1 MKIQKKAEYPPEIG
15 TIIEDYNG
23 GVDRKDISDVD
34 VAVTSLV
41 TNALAPNPEFRKA
54 AVDALIQIANVQPGF
69 LKNAVRILTSKYKQG
84 GERAEWASLALYK
97 IFIPT
102 KAAPLFTEQ
111 DIVQKITEEEN
122 VRTAAQRAET
132 QLQTQFL
139 QKVKSVGVDLA
150 GLTGSVYSAGNYYN
164 KCLVDDDFQAALTA
178 VNKLIDDAIATYP
191 DNFIQACLLLGRIG
205 SEANRK
211 EFFKKSLNYLLEK
224 TRGKKNERAP
234 AEEMLESIIVD
245 VVDLL
250 PADMAGKIQAE
261 AAKKGEQRKKEA
273 AEKALRD
280 KKIAKGTV
288 EIDYKWDPAIR
299 DLANQY
305 NAALVAEKEKDKEKE
320 VNAAINTLDKFL
332 LDKVEKIRL
341 DAARFLRQLLMKN
354 KDIVQKTVDRLMKT
368 CRKPESS
375 EICGEMLDVLK
386 QMNVYSADTIAQLDE
401 DKRIRDAAREK
412 QRAEDQKKYEE
423 IEKVSIKFDSN
434 WEEKIVKICE
444 NFNQFMLS
452 KKEKDAQKLVTD
464 LDKYVYA
471 EDKEIRKQAAS
482 AMQNI
487 ADKYPEFLAEPLK
500 KLVMLFESQHERR
513 EIASEALAIINQSDK
528 RDQIFKDVN
537 KETLDKINTENEE
550 RMKKADDQ
558 ALQDKWQSIR
568 MDVVPVSI
576 KDTWPKNVQDLMRRY
591 NEGIKTQNKEKV
603 QTEIKTVV
611 EGVMT
616 EKKEEKLQV
625 WIEVLGGIAEKN
637 IELIAPTIN
646 LLLEWVSEKSEDKK
660 FRAIQGL
667 GEVAV
672 ARPGWAY
679 QAIEKLF
686 NTIKSDDNQKARIK
700 SFIEIRRIAKKEA
713 TMLIEYVE
721 NFTATLK
728 DNNKDIRLQC
738 AMTLDAMADI
748 IASELT
754 DLIEPLTEAL
764 HDEYPLVRTFAD
776 KALNKIRMA
785 MRK

>member
-1 MKIQKKAEYPPEIG
+1 MKIQKKAEYPPEIA
-15 TIIEDYNG
+15 TIVDDYNN
-23 GVDRKDISDVD
+23 GVERKDISDVD
-34 VAVTSLV
+34 VAVTSIV

-54 AVDALIQIANVQPGF
+54 AVDALSQIASVQPGF
-69 LKNAVRILTSKYKQG
+69 LKNAVRILVSKHKQG
-84 GERAEWASLALYK
+84 GERADWASQCIYK
-97 IFIPT
+97 VILQT
-102 KAAPLFTEQ
+102 KAAPLLTEP
-111 DIVQKITEEEN
+111 DVVQKVTEEEN
-122 VRTAAQRAET
+122 VRTAAQRAEK

-139 QKVKSVGVDLA
+139 QKVKTTGVDLT
-150 GLTGSVYSAGNYYN
+150 GLSGSVFSAGNYYN
-164 KCLVDDDFQAALTA
+164 KCLVDDNFQAALTA
-178 VNKLIDDAIATYP
+178 INKLIDDAIASYP
-191 DNFIQACLLLGRIG
+191 ENFIEACLLLGRMG
-205 SEANRK
+205 NEANRK

-224 TRGKKNERAP
+224 THGKKNERPA
-234 AEEMLESIIVD
+234 AEEMLQSIVKD

-261 AAKKGEQRKKEA
+261 AAKKDEIRKKER
-273 AEKALRD
+273 AEKDLRE
-280 KKIAKGTV
+280 KKVSKGSV
-288 EIDYKWDPAIR
+288 EIDYKWEPAIR

-305 NAALVAEKEKDKEKE
+305 NAALVANKEKDI
-320 VNAAINTLDKFL
+320 NAAISSLDKFL
-332 LDKVEKIRL
+332 LDKDDKIRIS
-341 DAARFLRQLLMKN
+341 AAQLLRLLLIKN
-354 KDIVQKTVDRLMKT
+354 KDLVQKIIDRLMKT

-386 QMNVYSADTIAQLDE
+386 QMNVYAADTIAQLTV
-401 DKRIRDAAREK
+401 DKKVRDTEREK
-412 QRAEDQKKYEE
+412 RRQEEQKKFAE

-434 WEEKIVKICE
+434 WEEKIVKLCE
-444 NFNQFMLS
+444 NFNELMLS
-452 KKEKDAQKLVTD
+452 KKEKDAQKLVAD

-482 AMQNI
+482 AIRNVV
-487 ADKYPEFLAEPLK
+487 DKYPEFIAEPLK
-500 KLVMLFESQHERR
+500 KLLLLFDSQHERR
-513 EIASEALAIINQSDK
+513 EIASEALAIIGQSANKDK
-528 RDQIFKDVN
+528 IFKDVK
-537 KETLDKINTENEE
+537 KETIDKIFTENEE

-576 KDTWPKNVQDLMRRY
+576 KETWPKNVQELMRRY
-591 NEGIKTQNKEKV
+591 NEAIKNQDKEKV
-603 QTEIKTVV
+603 KVEIKTVV
-611 EGVMT
+611 DGVMT
-616 EKKEEKLQV
+616 EKKEDKLTV

-637 IELIAPTIN
+637 IELIAPAIT
-646 LLLEWVSEKSEDKK
+646 LLLEWVTEKSEDKK

-713 TMLIEYVE
+713 TMLIEYGE
-721 NFTATLK
+721 NFITSLK
-728 DNNKDIRLQC
+728 DPNKDVRLQC
-738 AMTLDAMADI
+738 AMTLDVMADI

-754 DLIEPLTEAL
+754 ELIEALTEAL

-776 KALNKIRMA
+776 KALNKIRTA